1 MNMLKILIYILSLP
15 LFVFLGL
22 FFQYLLSLNLLL
34 VFSVFLFRDLRKLNL
49 FWLLIFTSLL
59 LDVSMYFWLGTH
71 LLTVSIALF
80 LLLLFDK
87 FVSNFFLD
95 IVAVFFT
102 FLFFQFFFQIL
113 IFFQET
119 STLISMDL
127 NFLND
132 IVLFAIKNIF
142 VYLILKTLFYFLKS
156 YFREE
161 VF

>member
-1 MNMLKILIYILSLP
+1 MNILKILIYILSLP